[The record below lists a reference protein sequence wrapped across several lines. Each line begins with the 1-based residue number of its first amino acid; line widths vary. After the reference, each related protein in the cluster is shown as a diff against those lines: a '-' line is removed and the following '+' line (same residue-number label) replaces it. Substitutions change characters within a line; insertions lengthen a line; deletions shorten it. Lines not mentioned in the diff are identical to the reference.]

1 MNTRVLV
8 QSVPLRILEHLTF
21 WGCSYYI
28 LVRVFSSSSEI
39 QPTDYIYT
47 AVFLAT
53 IALGVYVNLVLLIP
67 HFLNQRKFLLYGLLL
82 ALCVVSSTLLNQ
94 LTFTRFI
101 DYLLPGYYFISY
113 FSFTDLPK
121 FMAAFTG
128 ITSLFKLAKGYFLLL
143 EGKSQLM
150 QAQKERSEA
159 ELQALRA
166 QINPHFLFNSLNSIY
181 ALVLK
186 HSEKA
191 PETILKLSG
200 LLRYI
205 LYETRRERVELTTE
219 LDHMREY
226 VDLQRIRSGPQA
238 EIEFTV
244 NGNPGNRTLAPL
256 LFLPLIE
263 NSFKHGIKGETGA
276 VFVRMECTI
285 DEGSI
290 RFVTENNKGL
300 ADEIP
305 GENRRGIGLENL
317 TRRMG
322 MVYPGKHR
330 FEISGTETRF
340 KTELVIYT
348 QDET

>member
-1 MNTRVLV
+1 M
-8 QSVPLRILEHLTF
+8 
-21 WGCSYYI
+21 
-28 LVRVFSSSSEI
+28 
-39 QPTDYIYT
+39 
-47 AVFLAT
+47 
-53 IALGVYVNLVLLIP
+53 
-67 HFLNQRKFLLYGLLL
+67 
-82 ALCVVSSTLLNQ
+82 
-94 LTFTRFI
+94 
-101 DYLLPGYYFISY
+101 
-113 FSFTDLPK
+113 
-121 FMAAFTG
+121 
-128 ITSLFKLAKGYFLLL
+128 
-143 EGKSQLM
+143 
-150 QAQKERSEA
+150 
-159 ELQALRA
+159 
-166 QINPHFLFNSLNSIY
+166 
-181 ALVLK
+181 LK
-186 HSEKA
+186 QSEKA

-305 GENRRGIGLENL
+305 GENRRGIGLEIL